1 MPKINGGEKMTDN
14 VNHPIHYLKA
24 AVTIE
29 PIELTARLDSCLG
42 QALQY
47 VMRAPFKGN
56 TVEDLEKAVFYLRK
70 WIEINDKRTS
80 INLNVAVSELIHIFY
95 RYQKNNDLL
104 VCVLERLCST
114 EGIETFPVSIDHD
127 GVSEAISEIEDQ
139 ISALKDLQK

>member
-1 MPKINGGEKMTDN
+1 MNDN
-14 VNHPIHYLKA
+14 VNHPSHYLKA
-24 AVTIE
+24 AVTVE

-56 TVEDLEKAVFYLRK
+56 IVEDLEKAVFYLRK

-80 INLNVAVSELIHIFY
+80 INLDVTVSELIHIFY
-95 RYQKNNDLL
+95 RYQKNDDLL
-104 VCVLERLCST
+104 VCVLEKLCGT

-127 GVSEAISEIEDQ
+127 GVSEAIAEIEDQ
-139 ISALKDLQK
+139 ISSFKDFENGL